1 MRTWELGGQNLLL
14 DRNDPNCARISAN
27 LWFSY
32 NPLSWCQ
39 TADDATTGQEIKGQ
53 RLAVPFWSFL
63 SGSFHFV
70 ANCASHGAFIFASFW
85 LQNHYWFTISV
96 RIRDDQGQAFLLYWL
111 GKRLCQVTPTL
122 FSNSFPIKHFIHVK
136 IVNALIFW
144 GYILY
149 VFSGEIVWLLSF
161 F

>member
-1 MRTWELGGQNLLL
+1 MSTVYSLLTSVAKGTWELGGQNLLL

-63 SGSFHFV
+63 SESFHFV
-70 ANCASHGAFIFASFW
+70 ANCASHGQSIHFCLILATKPLLVYYFCA
-85 LQNHYWFTISV
+85 
-96 RIRDDQGQAFLLYWL
+96 DQRRPRTSLLTYFLLVGEQIMRRNRGNTNAML
-111 GKRLCQVTPTL
+111 S
-122 FSNSFPIKHFIHVK
+122 SNSFPIKNIS
-136 IVNALIFW
+136 
-144 GYILY
+144 YI
-149 VFSGEIVWLLSF
+149 
-161 F
+161 